1 MTAGAERHPGARM
14 QIHTTARHC
23 EIDPEDRLHAQQR
36 FEKLGRYARDLQEIH
51 LVLSAEKYRH
61 TAEITLRLKH
71 RDMVSREQATA
82 ARHAIDRA
90 TDRLEEQLRRLK
102 ERRIGRS
109 QRGAA
114 PAADGERSGDG
125 AEEAV

>member
-1 MTAGAERHPGARM
+1 M

-36 FEKLGRYARDLQEIH
+36 FEKLGRYARDLQEVH
-51 LVLSAEKYRH
+51 LVLTAEKYRH

-71 RDMVSREQATA
+71 RDMVCREQATA
-82 ARHAIDRA
+82 ARNAIDRA

-102 ERRIGRS
+102 ERRVGRS
-109 QRGAA
+109 QRGGVEST
-114 PAADGERSGDG
+114 DGEPSGDE
-125 AEEAV
+125 AEGEAV

>member
-1 MTAGAERHPGARM
+1 M

-61 TAEITLRLKH
+61 TAEITLRLDH
-71 RDMVSREQATA
+71 HELVSREQSNDAHA
-82 ARHAIDRA
+82 AIDRA
-90 TDRLEEQLRRLK
+90 AERIEEQLRRHK
-102 ERRIGRS
+102 ERRLEQRREGRNGEGFVEE
-109 QRGAA
+109 RA
-114 PAADGERSGDG
+114 PEATAEGESPSPG
-125 AEEAV
+125 ES